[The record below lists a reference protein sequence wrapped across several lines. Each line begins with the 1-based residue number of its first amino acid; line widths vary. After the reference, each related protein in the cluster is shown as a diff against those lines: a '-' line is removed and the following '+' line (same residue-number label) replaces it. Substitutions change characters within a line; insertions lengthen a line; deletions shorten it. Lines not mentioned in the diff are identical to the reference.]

1 MFHVFVVYFMF
12 HKSIEYEFQLKVLET
27 KLVGTNAGHFVV
39 WCLLVVDST
48 SVVYKSEI
56 LKKKTDPKTLHYYYS
71 KIIFGHLVM

>member
-12 HKSIEYEFQLKVLET
+12 HKSIEYEFPLKGLET

-39 WCLLVVDST
+39 WCLQVVNSI

-56 LKKKTDPKTLHYYYS
+56 FEKKLIQKDCIIIILKS
-71 KIIFGHLVM
+71 VFGHLVV